1 MSPPYKAYEL
11 GVSAMRSGRHLV
23 VHLGRKV
30 SAPYFIKIGQ
40 ATARL

>member
-11 GVSAMRSGRHLV
+11 GVSAMRSRRLV

-40 ATARL
+40 AAARL